1 MSDVLCQSW
10 GQDECDEG
18 PTVDGDDLGSSLG
31 WTEGECHV
39 KENETE
45 EGRPKEQVRDSQVRR
60 EAAEEI
66 PWEDQGM

>member
-45 EGRPKEQVRDSQVRR
+45 EEGRKSR
-60 EAAEEI
+60 
-66 PWEDQGM
+66 